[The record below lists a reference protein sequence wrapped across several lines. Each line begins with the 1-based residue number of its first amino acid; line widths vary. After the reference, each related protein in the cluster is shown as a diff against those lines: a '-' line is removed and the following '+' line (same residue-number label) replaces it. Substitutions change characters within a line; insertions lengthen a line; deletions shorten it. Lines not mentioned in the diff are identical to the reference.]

1 MLDHLDQQEEKEKE
15 RIAFA
20 EQEARTSLLRARSGK
35 NTASIK
41 PTSSEQKDI
50 CLYQESGHFNLFALE
65 EQEGESSG
73 KKDNKEYIAE
83 KKAEKEDYEKKI
95 GLLTYLGQSAVESKE
110 CMPWYLER
118 RKEVKEKEDAK
129 TKNIIEDQRDKSRK
143 DRLDPIQIVEKN
155 LKKMKKHSE
164 HKKKKKK
171 EKDRK
176 EKSSSSSM
184 AQLREERLKRKREER
199 AKAEELLGGSKSQ
212 AASP

>member
-1 MLDHLDQQEEKEKE
+1 MLDHLDQQEEKEKKHMS
-15 RIAFA
+15 FA
-20 EQEARTSLLRARSGK
+20 EQEARTSLLKARSGK

-41 PTSSEQKDI
+41 PASSEEKDI

-118 RKEVKEKEDAK
+118 RNEVKEKEEAK

-143 DRLDPIQIVEKN
+143 DRLDPIHIVEKN

-164 HKKKKKK
+164 HKMKKH
-171 EKDRK
+171 
-176 EKSSSSSM
+176 SNSYC
-184 AQLREERLKRKREER
+184 REEPEED
-199 AKAEELLGGSKSQ
+199 E
-212 AASP
+212 